1 VSKKTDEDEFRL
13 RPNRAP
19 KGGKGE
25 ARAWS
30 TALKTVM
37 RYAGTSRRSGRNGR
51 GSTQGSGG
59 SFRQRCAVRI
69 MYSANKTPGQWRAH
83 GRYLS
88 RESAGTPAFGA
99 LGPSSG
105 LSRATVDAG
114 ETLGRWQSEG
124 DPRLWKIIISPEF
137 GDRVDLDELTRQLM
151 TRMEKDLGTRLEWV
165 AVIHRN
171 TEHPHVH
178 VALRGVGSDR
188 SPLHLER
195 DYVRNGVRAI
205 AEDLCTRQ
213 LGYRTQADA
222 VAAERR
228 EIDERRFTSLDR
240 IIARRGSDSFENW
253 DSATHFVIN
262 LEPDLRRVREQN
274 ISARLIVLRA
284 MGLAEQHGPAEWHV
298 RRDFETVL
306 RAMQRT
312 TDRQKML
319 AAHGALLSDERLPF
333 SVLDLRKLKVVEG
346 RVLAHG
352 EEESGRGAGRHYA
365 LIEGTDAQVHLIYY
379 TPEMEQ
385 ARNQG
390 KLRTNSFV
398 RLQKVFENGRP
409 LIEITDEGDAEKLL
423 KNRHHFTER
432 ALSFRGREH
441 QIAAEDF
448 GGWLGRYRSAL
459 ASAIDREGQLR
470 QRTSTKA
477 RSEHDR

>member
-1 VSKKTDEDEFRL
+1 
-13 RPNRAP
+13 
-19 KGGKGE
+19 
-25 ARAWS
+25 
-30 TALKTVM
+30 M
-37 RYAGTSRRSGRNGR
+37 RYAATSRRSARQAR
-51 GSTQGSGG
+51 GSAQGSGR

-69 MYSANKTPGQWRAH
+69 VYSANKTPGQWRAH
-83 GRYLS
+83 GRYVS

-99 LGPSSG
+99 FGASSG
-105 LSRATVDAG
+105 LSTAIVDAG

-124 DPRLWKIIISPEF
+124 DPRVWKMII
-137 GDRVDLDELTRQLM
+137 TRQLM

-178 VALRGVGSDR
+178 VALRGVREDR

-228 EIDERRFTSLDR
+228 EIGERRFTSLDR
-240 IIARRGSDSFENW
+240 IIARRGSDSFEHR
-253 DSATHFVIN
+253 DSATHFIIN

-274 ISARLIVLRA
+274 IKARFVVLNA
-284 MGLAEQHGPAEWHV
+284 MGLAEQHSLTEWHV

-306 RAMQRT
+306 KAMQRT

-319 AAHGALLSDERLPF
+319 AAHGGLLSDERLPF
-333 SVLDLRKLKVVEG
+333 SVLDLCKLKIIEG
-346 RVLAHG
+346 RVLGHG
-352 EEESGRGAGRHYA
+352 EEEWGRGAGRHY
-365 LIEGTDAQVHLIYY
+365 LLLEGTDAQVHLIYY

-398 RLQKVFENGRP
+398 RLQKLFENGRP
-409 LIEITDEGDAEKLL
+409 LIEVTDEGDSEKLL
-423 KNRHHFTER
+423 KNKHHFAER
-432 ALSFRGREH
+432 ARSLRGRDD
-441 QIAAEDF
+441 QIPVADF

-459 ASAIDREGQLR
+459 ASAIQEQGRE
-470 QRTSTKA
+470 RTSKRDKA
-477 RSEHDR
+477 ERDR

>member
-1 VSKKTDEDEFRL
+1 
-13 RPNRAP
+13 
-19 KGGKGE
+19 
-25 ARAWS
+25 
-30 TALKTVM
+30 M
-37 RYAGTSRRSGRNGR
+37 
-51 GSTQGSGG
+51 
-59 SFRQRCAVRI
+59 
-69 MYSANKTPGQWRAH
+69 
-83 GRYLS
+83 
-88 RESAGTPAFGA
+88 
-99 LGPSSG
+99 
-105 LSRATVDAG
+105 
-114 ETLGRWQSEG
+114 
-124 DPRLWKIIISPEF
+124 IISPEF

-151 TRMEKDLGTRLEWV
+151 MRMEKDLGTRLEWF

-178 VALRGVGSDR
+178 VGLRGVRDDR

-240 IIARRGSDSFENW
+240 IIARRGSDLFENRY
-253 DSATHFVIN
+253 SATHFVIT
-262 LEPDLRRVREQN
+262 LEPDPPRVRELN
-274 ISARLIVLRA
+274 ISARLVVLHA
-284 MGLAEQHGPAEWHV
+284 MGLAEQHSPTEWHV

-306 RAMQRT
+306 KAMQRT

-319 AAHGALLSDERLPF
+319 AANGALLSDERLPF

-346 RVLAHG
+346 RVLAQG
-352 EEESGRGAGRHYA
+352 EDESGRGAGRHY
-365 LIEGTDAQVHLIYY
+365 LLLEGTDGHVHLVYY

-398 RLQKVFENGRP
+398 RLQKLFENGRP
-409 LIEITDEGDAEKLL
+409 LIEVTDEGDAEKLL
-423 KNRHHFTER
+423 QNRHHFAER
-432 ALSFRGREH
+432 ARPLRGRDD
-441 QIAAEDF
+441 QIASDDF

-459 ASAIDREGQLR
+459 AAAIHEDIELR
-470 QRTSTKA
+470 QRASTRAKA
-477 RSEHDR
+477 DREL